1 MRPIS
6 PLTYKVLAYQAVPRF
21 DMGICV
27 DWALKMITL
36 GFDTEHLLILAGLDK
51 PVNYFETVRYLEATI
66 KELGL
71 RTVTEDDGIAI
82 YCSYY
87 ITQIANGIDVKEN
100 LALSCDYMLSIE

>member
-51 PVNYFETVRYLEATI
+51 PVNYFETVR
-66 KELGL
+66 
-71 RTVTEDDGIAI
+71 R
-82 YCSYY
+82 
-87 ITQIANGIDVKEN
+87 VKN
-100 LALSCDYMLSIE
+100 SNRRRWHSHIL